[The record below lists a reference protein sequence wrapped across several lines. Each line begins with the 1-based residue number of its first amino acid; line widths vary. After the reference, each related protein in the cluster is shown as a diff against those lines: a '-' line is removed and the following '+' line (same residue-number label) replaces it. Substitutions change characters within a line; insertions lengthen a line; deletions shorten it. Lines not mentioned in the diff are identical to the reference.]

1 VTINLHIER
10 LVLEGLP
17 MGASDKLIFLA
28 SFEVE
33 LARLLRNGG
42 VPGHLRAAAALART
56 HVGTAPLG
64 KDDGP
69 KQCGVEIA
77 GAVHRAVRRME
88 SSGARESPT

>member
-56 HVGTAPLG
+56 HVGTAVRSSVASKSPARCIE
-64 KDDGP
+64 
-69 KQCGVEIA
+69 QCVAWSRVALE
-77 GAVHRAVRRME
+77 RVRHE
-88 SSGARESPT
+88 